1 VAFILLF
8 SGGIQY
14 PSSTHGPAAT
24 DYRSDRLTLAGVLSG
39 YYKAEIGWN
48 QRKSSEGGRNAV

>member
-14 PSSTHGPAAT
+14 PGSTHGPAAT

-39 YYKAEIGWN
+39 YFKAETGWN
-48 QRKSSEGGRNAV
+48 QRKSPGEGWNAV